1 MQPEFV
7 WLVASGLVTVALYAA
22 TYLLIGRAW
31 GFGPWDPQLTT
42 STRDNEGLCSGTD
55 GNRAGCR

>member
-1 MQPEFV
+1 MHTEFL
-7 WLVASGLVTVALYAA
+7 WLAASGVMTVALYGA

-31 GFGPWDPQLTT
+31 GFGPWDLQLKT
-42 STRDNEGLCSGTD
+42 STQNDESLCSGTD